1 MKWVSFS
8 FSFYCGTASNQ
19 EIESHMCMTM
29 ESVQVTFDWTA
40 IHSLLPSHSG
50 AITDVGF
57 YLTPPRHLP
66 PAPVSAAD
74 VWSEISTQVNVD
86 LITTDLVSPIM
97 PITARRWVLPLCCAL
112 IDSSPLTRFMGVRT
126 FLSVTSNWSTA
137 PLAGG
142 PGPWLA
148 ATGQWKTKEPL
159 WWIIYSIAVV
169 FLWSFFLFF
178 FLADQ
183 VCVQSIAEGKIPCM
197 GHWEGKY
204 PSMSRLAFIKQ
215 NHSALNKQMSESDWP
230 SGCVTLLTCPAGS

>member
-1 MKWVSFS
+1 MKWFSFS

-178 FLADQ
+178 FFWLIRCVFNQLRREKYLAWAIERVNIQ
-183 VCVQSIAEGKIPCM
+183 VCQG
-197 GHWEGKY
+197 
-204 PSMSRLAFIKQ
+204 
-215 NHSALNKQMSESDWP
+215 
-230 SGCVTLLTCPAGS
+230 